1 MKMHKLSFT
10 KEITHKISATV
21 HNFKN
26 NNNNSEIEER
36 RRKGIDHSTIS
47 KDIKVLRDITAICF

>member
-1 MKMHKLSFT
+1 MHKAKFHEGDNT
-10 KEITHKISATV
+10 QNKRDRAY
-21 HNFKN
+21 